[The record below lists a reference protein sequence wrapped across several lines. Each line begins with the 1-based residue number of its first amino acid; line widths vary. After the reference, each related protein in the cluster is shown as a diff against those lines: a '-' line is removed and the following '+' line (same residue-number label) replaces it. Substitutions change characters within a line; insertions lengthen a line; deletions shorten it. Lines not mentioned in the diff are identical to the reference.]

1 MGCVGFGTRIFKWK
15 KIKEYD
21 AKKMFANWL
30 RVSGSKLHVAAYW
43 LKNGLNNDCISKYK
57 IVYAIKRTSMRRG
70 YPFWV

>member
-1 MGCVGFGTRIFKWK
+1 MQ
-15 KIKEYD
+15 
-21 AKKMFANWL
+21 KKMFANWL